1 MILQNEHDAL
11 YHKKKKNNSYII
23 QMYKPRNNIK
33 YKTTSRYNKY
43 SKSRYKHI
51 SA

>member
-11 YHKKKKNNSYII
+11 YQKKKINSYII

-43 SKSRYKHI
+43 SKSC
-51 SA
+51 

>member
-11 YHKKKKNNSYII
+11 YHKKKPNSYII

-43 SKSRYKHI
+43 SNTFQRD
-51 SA
+51 

>member
-11 YHKKKKNNSYII
+11 YHKKNPNSYII

-43 SKSRYKHI
+43 SK
-51 SA
+51 